1 MSAMELERVF
11 HALSDPSRLAIVE
24 RLSRAPAS
32 VKELA
37 APLPMALPSVMKH
50 LKVLEEGG
58 VVRSQKSG
66 RVRTYEINASMLSA
80 IDAWVAARKAAH
92 NRAFDRLERL
102 LDNGE
107 DQ

>member
-1 MSAMELERVF
+1 MSALELERVF
-11 HALSDPSRLAIVE
+11 QALADPSRLAIVE

-50 LKVLEEGG
+50 LKVLEDGG

-66 RVRTYEINASMLSA
+66 RVRTYEINATMLST
-80 IDAWVAARKAAH
+80 IDSWVAARRAAYAK
-92 NRAFDRLERL
+92 AFDRLERL
-102 LDNGE
+102 LEDGE

>member
-1 MSAMELERVF
+1 MSALALERVF

-66 RVRTYEINASMLSA
+66 RVRTSEINAAMLSA
-80 IDAWVAARKAAH
+80 IDSWVAARRAAYG
-92 NRAFDRLERL
+92 RAFDRLERM
-102 LDNGE
+102 LDDGE